1 MVDFISMRLRIGAF
15 YGFWPGFSTLG
26 GHNWVN
32 GCRFDETLRASYG
45 IERIAPAFGAPAFG
59 APAFGLATI
68 SAIMSGSMGVAPGN
82 NGGGGMNARDQVTA
96 PE

>member
-1 MVDFISMRLRIGAF
+1 MVDFISIRLRIVAF

-45 IERIAPAFGAPAFG
+45 IERIAPS
-59 APAFGLATI
+59 FGLATI
-68 SAIMSGSMGVAPGN
+68 SAIMSGGMGVAPGN
-82 NGGGGMNARDQVTA
+82 NGGCSRNARNKVTA